1 MEEQQQKD
9 YVGVWI
15 PAEISE
21 RTDLSPREKWLWAEI
36 AGYKECWASN
46 ARLAERMQV
55 SENWISVHLSRL
67 IELGLIERCGFNGR
81 FRKIRVQ
88 TLSKNKGRVCEKT
101 KADFVKKQRQTLS
114 KNKPENKVKNKVE
127 NNSFTKVKLLANSD
141 VKEVDEKVEY
151 GNPEVN
157 AFIKAFNEVLEL
169 PNRATKMDRYAA
181 SNFLRRYDHDELR
194 RLLAMVKASTL
205 DKYAPRIATIR
216 DLQSK
221 EQNLRLWA
229 KKRYDE
235 RVEVI

>member
-55 SENWISVHLSRL
+55 SERWISSCLSKM
-67 IELGLIERCGFNGR
+67 IKLGLIERCGFNGR
-81 FRKIRVQ
+81 FRKIRV
-88 TLSKNKGRVCEKT
+88 KGRIKVLGSLEEKF
-101 KADFVKKQRQTLS
+101 KADLKKSSRQTRR
-114 KNKPENKVKNKVE
+114 KVQPENKVKNKVE

>member
-55 SENWISVHLSRL
+55 SERWISSCLSKM
-67 IELGLIERCGFNGR
+67 IKLGLIERCGFNGR
-81 FRKIRVQ
+81 FRKIRV
-88 TLSKNKGRVCEKT
+88 KGRIKVLGRLEEKF
-101 KADFVKKQRQTLS
+101 KADLKKSSRQTRR
-114 KNKPENKVKNKVE
+114 KVQPENKVKNKVE

-181 SNFLRRYDHDELR
+181 SNFLRRYDHDELK